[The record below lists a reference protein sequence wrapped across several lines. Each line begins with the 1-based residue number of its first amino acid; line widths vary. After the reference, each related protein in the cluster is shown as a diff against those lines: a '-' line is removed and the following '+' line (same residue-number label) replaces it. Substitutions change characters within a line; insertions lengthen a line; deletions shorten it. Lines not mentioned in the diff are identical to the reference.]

1 MDLWFMIKERSGF
14 LSFFLIITLLSI
26 FLLVATWKKRTNI
39 SKSLYAIITLL
50 STIFIVVSLIAMIVI
65 ISFGYNS

>member
-1 MDLWFMIKERSGF
+1 MDLWFMLKERSGF
-14 LSFFLIITLLSI
+14 LSFFLIIILLSI
-26 FLLVATWKKRTNI
+26 FLLVATWKNRTNI
-39 SKSLYAIITLL
+39 PKSSTAIITLL

>member
-1 MDLWFMIKERSGF
+1 MDLWFMIKECSGF
-14 LSFFLIITLLSI
+14 LSFFLIIILLSI
-26 FLLVATWKKRTNI
+26 FLLVATWKNRTNI
-39 SKSLYAIITLL
+39 PKRLTAIITLL